1 MIYLFDIN
9 DFSRNDSF
17 NAEPESLTYTSH
29 SLYWYCSGNSGFQ
42 AISCISGTLISPPFT
57 NIPCYVG
64 VYFGRHP
71 IFGHHNFANRGRVTY
86 DFPLHTKTILGFTI
100 VSMIS
105 LQPDAFSRWP
115 LWKKCGRMTSPSR
128 FTTPKTLDD
137 LWQCPKKISGKTNV
151 ADRKKD

>member
-42 AISCISGTLISPPFT
+42 GISCISGTLISPPFT
-57 NIPCYVG
+57 NIPCYMG

-86 DFPLHTKTILGFTI
+86 DIPLHTKPILGFTI
-100 VSMIS
+100 VLLIS
-105 LQPDAFSRWP
+105 LQLDAFNRCPDEWSVMAW
-115 LWKKCGRMTSPSR
+115 R
-128 FTTPKTLDD
+128 FLHDSQYLKH
-137 LWQCPKKISGKTNV
+137 WSISGSGPKNV
-151 ADRKKD
+151 PVKLM